1 MDTIITL
8 TKQFPVKDWSEVLH
22 KNNNPFEN
30 GNDNDHDNDND
41 HFTGFNTDHETLINI
56 KKPKASK
63 RRSDSDDVIIEMD
76 LLEEHSINYKTQE
89 YITSIFFDLDVKIV
103 NLENILKEFYDFN
116 SDTNNLTQR
125 YDFCVNEIKLL
136 MQKSYNMLK
145 GMDKRDPLYNNIY
158 SNLLFRLTKYNE
170 RINSTNSKFMKIKDQ
185 SRQFDVYNLS
195 EPKLPTVVKL
205 PTVIKLPTITIIPT
219 DIIKQNPKKDQLG
232 QNKGGNSH
240 SRAHSYSA
248 GDIIKFDP
256 NQDQGE
262 QLQIQISG
270 THEDI
275 QQKRRI
281 ELDIMSRN
289 TDILDQRNF
298 EIESILKSISELQQM
313 FLDLKIM
320 IEEQGQMLDRVDA
333 HIISTVEKTIAA
345 KKDLIVS
352 ENTQKNTSKCC
363 IGLSIG
369 LIIFIVIMVSILAFI
384 ITQKNGSHI
393 GNGN

>member
-1 MDTIITL
+1 MDAIITL

-22 KNNNPFEN
+22 KHDNPFEN
-30 GNDNDHDNDND
+30 GNDNEPDND
-41 HFTGFNTDHETLINI
+41 HFIEPGNEHETLINI
-56 KKPKASK
+56 KKNKVYK

-185 SRQFDVYNLS
+185 SRQYDVYNLS
-195 EPKLPTVVKL
+195 EPKLPTV
-205 PTVIKLPTITIIPT
+205 IKLPTITIKPT
-219 DIIKQNPKKDQLG
+219 EIIKQNQKIDPPGQN

-248 GDIIKFDP
+248 GDTIKFDP
-256 NQDQGE
+256 NQDQGQEE
-262 QLQIQISG
+262 QLQIQILSP
-270 THEDI
+270 HEDV
-275 QQKRRI
+275 QKRRM
-281 ELDIMSRN
+281 ELDMMSRN

-298 EIESILKSISELQQM
+298 EIESILKSITELQQM

-320 IEEQGQMLDRVDA
+320 IEEQGEMLLRVDA

-369 LIIFIVIMVSILAFI
+369 LIIFIVIMASILAFI
-384 ITQKNGSHI
+384 ITQKNGLHI